1 MGIDGEE
8 TIVCAS
14 RHSRRSDLLA
24 DRRLQLTNNCLVS
37 RVDGLRSPPL
47 CCTRPLD
54 CPVLRVNGLRYNRP
68 QQHSRPST
76 SVHSQLSEQPSVVDG
91 TTRPAPRAT
100 NDRVH
105 CTSQST
111 VPASEPAVDCTRQST
126 PHTNDRSQLHESVDQ
141 HHNQRQEST
150 ARVSRLNTASER
162 GANCTRQS
170 THPRQQ
176 STVARKHS
184 RPSQSREQSTAA
196 HPQQPTDD
204 TITQSTVRESL
215 TVPSTQS
222 TLTTAAR
229 H

>member
-1 MGIDGEE
+1 MLHTPTRLPSPTSQRTTSQSTAATQPTARKVHLRLSQRPPKSRGKRTRPPIDRQLRSAH
-8 TIVCAS
+8 TTANAQSTARVS
-14 RHSRRSDLLA
+14 RHS
-24 DRRLQLTNNCLVS
+24 TNN
-37 RVDGLRSPPL
+37 
-47 CCTRPLD
+47 
-54 CPVLRVNGLRYNRP
+54 
-68 QQHSRPST
+68 SRPST

-126 PHTNDRSQLHESVDQ
+126 PHTNDRSRLHESVDQ

-150 ARVSRLNTASER
+150 ARDSRL
-162 GANCTRQS
+162 
-170 THPRQQ
+170 THDNLPRQQ